1 MQSEYDAIIVGAGV
15 NSLACAV
22 HLGAKGWRVGV
33 FEQAGAAG
41 GAVKTMELTEAGFR
55 HDWAAMNLSLFAG
68 SGFFKVHGEGLVAK
82 GLEFAPA
89 SHCFASVFD
98 DGKWLGIS
106 TGPGETQARIAAYS
120 EADAKAW
127 DRLCEDFPGTAEY
140 VFALLGNSMQMHTQG
155 KLLAKALFKKGF
167 SWTAGLMRLLV
178 SSPRKWLSETFESD
192 HVRATMA
199 AWGMHLDFAPDMA
212 GGAVFPYL
220 ESMANQHFGM
230 VIGKGGAG
238 TVTRALVAQIEAS
251 GGAVHCGK
259 PVARVIRDGGKATG
273 VELEDG
279 SIISAGK
286 AVIANVA
293 PSGLMKLLEG
303 KSGDAGFDAKMRGF
317 VHAPGTMMIHL
328 ALDGLPDWTAS
339 DELKSFAYVHIAPS
353 LDQMAQTYQQ
363 AVAGLLPDEPVLVVG
378 QPTAVDPSR
387 APDGK
392 HVLWVQ
398 VRMVPAEIRGDA
410 AGQITET
417 DWARVKEI
425 YAERALDLIERH
437 APGLR
442 AKIISRAVVSPLDL
456 EADNPNLVGGDQI
469 AGSHHLSQNFLFRP
483 ALGHATGKTPVDG
496 LHLTGASVWPG
507 AGTGAG
513 AGYMLAQKLGG
524 K

>member
-1 MQSEYDAIIVGAGV
+1 MQNEYDAIIIGAGV

-22 HLGAKGWRVGV
+22 HLGAKGWRVGL
-33 FEQAGAAG
+33 FEQADTPG
-41 GAVKTMELTEAGFR
+41 GAVKTQGLTAPGFR

-68 SGFFKVHGEGLVAK
+68 SGFFKAYGQDLTSR

-89 SHCFASVFD
+89 SHCFASVFE
-98 DGKWLGIS
+98 DGKWMGVS
-106 TGPGETQARIAAYS
+106 TGAGETRARIAAFS

-127 DRLCEDFPGTAEY
+127 DRLCAEFPGAAEY
-140 VFALLGNSMQMHTQG
+140 VFALLGNPMQMHIQG
-155 KLLAKALFKKGF
+155 RLAAKALFRKGF
-167 SWTAGLMRLLV
+167 AWTADLVRMLL
-178 SSPRKWLSETFESD
+178 SSPRKWLSETFESE

-220 ESMANQHFGM
+220 EAMANQNFGM
-230 VIGKGGAG
+230 VIGRGGAD
-238 TVTRALVAQIEAS
+238 TVTRALVSKIEAS
-251 GGAVHCGK
+251 GGEVHCGK
-259 PVARVIRDGGKATG
+259 RVARVIRDGGKATG
-273 VELEDG
+273 VELADG
-279 SIISAGK
+279 TTIKAGK

-293 PSGLMKLLEG
+293 PGGLMSLLDG
-303 KSGDAGFDAKMRGF
+303 QSGDAGFDRKMTGF

-339 DELKSFAYVHIAPS
+339 EELRSFAYVHIAPS
-353 LDQMAQTYQQ
+353 LEQMARTYQQ

-378 QPTAVDPSR
+378 QPTTIDPSR

-398 VRMVPAEIRGDA
+398 VRMVPGEIRGDA
-410 AGQITET
+410 AGKISGT
-417 DWARVKEI
+417 DWAQVKEI
-425 YAERALDLIERH
+425 YAERALDIIERH
-437 APGLR
+437 APGIR
-442 AKIISRAVVSPLDL
+442 QKIIGRAVVSPLDL
-456 EADNPNLVGGDQI
+456 EADNPNLVGGDQV

-483 ALGHATGKTPVDG
+483 ALGHATGKTPVEG
-496 LHLTGASVWPG
+496 LHITGASVWPG